1 MPKSSIVGSCGRSIF
16 TMKASFKDIYES
28 VPYIVIDGFVGFGG
42 RLGKQKK
49 NKEEIS
55 GKDQKV

>member
-1 MPKSSIVGSCGRSIF
+1 
-16 TMKASFKDIYES
+16 MKASFKDIYES
-28 VPYIVIDGFVGFGG
+28 VPYIVIDGFGG

-55 GKDQKV
+55 GKDQQV